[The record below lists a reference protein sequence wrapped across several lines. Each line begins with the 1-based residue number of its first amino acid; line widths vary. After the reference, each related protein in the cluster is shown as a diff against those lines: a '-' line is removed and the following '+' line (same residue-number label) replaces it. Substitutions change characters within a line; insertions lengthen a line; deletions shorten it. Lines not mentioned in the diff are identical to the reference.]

1 MAPSDITLH
10 PASKTLGQI
19 QAEVGQLYLVFAD
32 ANGNLHGQ
40 PIGVAAPGHTRFYP
54 RADG

>member
-1 MAPSDITLH
+1 MAEITLH

-19 QAEVGQLYLVFAD
+19 RAEVGQLYIVFAD

-40 PIGVAAPGHTRFYP
+40 PIGVAAPGYTRFYP
-54 RADG
+54 LADG